1 MALLTLLAA
10 SAPASI
16 RGQRQ
21 RKGDGCPQCLSGDNI
36 SVNRDRQ
43 TCVAGPGGGQVSV
56 HAGVDRCLFS
66 VQHAEGRQCRRRC
79 TDSRN
84 QLAARSKVLTDLF
97 DRGIGFEIRHAG
109 DTAGQDAGIKGR
121 IVQFLSQRIG
131 HHMDAAGACDGLLP
145 AHCGDRDLHTGAAQN
160 IHAEQ
165 ALAFLQPGGKK
176 DNSFRHSKHL
186 LIQSNGWNPLV
197 ILRTPGSGALRP
209 RRVCTSPTRERAS
222 TSSVRVR
229 PISLPC
235 GRNPTQAQTV
245 ASASSTRP

>member
-131 HHMDAAGACDGLLP
+131 HHMDAAGRL
-145 AHCGDRDLHTGAAQN
+145 
-160 IHAEQ
+160 
-165 ALAFLQPGGKK
+165 
-176 DNSFRHSKHL
+176 
-186 LIQSNGWNPLV
+186 
-197 ILRTPGSGALRP
+197 
-209 RRVCTSPTRERAS
+209 
-222 TSSVRVR
+222 
-229 PISLPC
+229 
-235 GRNPTQAQTV
+235 
-245 ASASSTRP
+245 